1 MAEALPEAAPMRPGT
16 ETSKDRG
23 QWSSEPAFVFSMA
36 AAAVGLGNLWRFPY
50 LAGEYGGGGFI
61 LAYLVAMVIVCLP
74 LMYLEVAA
82 GRLAQGN
89 TVHTFRQVH
98 RTGAWY
104 GWFVVG
110 LTTVI
115 TSYYL
120 VITGWTMGYAV
131 DAVRQD
137 VRPFAEFS
145 DGYASLAWVL
155 VVLAVGAI
163 LLVRGLQALETFSKF
178 MMPVLLLV
186 VVGLVATA
194 NRTAGWGQAKDFLLT
209 TDLSALRDP
218 SLWVIAFG
226 QGFYSLAI
234 GQGYLV
240 TYGSYIPRK
249 THVPRASL
257 IIAGTETCIALL
269 AGWMIFPFVFT
280 HELDPGEGSQLAFNT
295 LPRAFEA
302 MAWGAPVAI
311 AFFGFVLRRGL
322 QLEPGRAEGDPE
334 RGRRGVPTPPRDGRP
349 AGDRPDAGAGDAV
362 GPQLHAPGAQ
372 RRGHAVPRLARPER
386 GRPGHL
392 VLRHLRG
399 RLLLLV
405 GAAESAAAGP
415 GHPLDVVGPA
425 DLRHRPLAPGRRSRL
440 ARHHARLVTTLAAR
454 RNRAWGRHPRF
465 LPRSCRF
472 RRARSWTG

>member
-1 MAEALPEAAPMRPGT
+1 VAEAEPEAAPERPGT

-23 QWSSEPAFVFSMA
+23 QWTSEPAFIFSMA

-61 LAYLVAMVIVCLP
+61 LAYLVAMVVVCLP

-137 VRPFAEFS
+137 IRSFEEFS
-145 DGYASLAWVL
+145 AGYASLVWVL
-155 VVLAVGAI
+155 VILALGAI
-163 LLVRGLQALETFSKF
+163 LLVRGLGALEVFSKF

-186 VVGLVATA
+186 VVGLVVTA
-194 NRTAGWGQAKDFLLT
+194 SRTAGWDEAKDFLLA
-209 TDLSALRDP
+209 TDLSALREP

-240 TYGSYIPRK
+240 TYGSYIPK
-249 THVPRASL
+249 KAHVPRASL

-280 HELDPGEGSQLAFNT
+280 HGLDPGEGSQLAFNT

-311 AFFGFVLRRGL
+311 AFFGLFFVAAFSSSLAGLKVILSAVAEEFRLRHGTAVAVVIGL
-322 QLEPGRAEGDPE
+322 MVVLAMPSALSFTPLELSIGDT
-334 RGRRGVPTPPRDGRP
+334 RFLDWLDQNVGGQVILFSGIF
-349 AGDRPDAGAGDAV
+349 GAGFFCWLV
-362 GPQLHAPGAQ
+362 PPSRLQGALGTES
-372 RRGHAVPRLARPER
+372 RWWIARIY
-386 GRPGHL
+386 
-392 VLRHLRG
+392 
-399 RLLLLV
+399 LV
-405 GAAESAAAGP
+405 GRWLPVAV
-415 GHPLDVVGPA
+415 L
-425 DLRHRPLAPGRRSRL
+425 LWLAI
-440 ARHHARLVTTLAAR
+440 TLI
-454 RNRAWGRHPRF
+454 W
-465 LPRSCRF
+465 
-472 RRARSWTG
+472 

>member
-1 MAEALPEAAPMRPGT
+1 MVEPLAEAAPERPGT
-16 ETSKDRG
+16 LTSKDRG

-50 LAGEYGGGGFI
+50 LVGEYGGGGFI
-61 LAYLVAMVIVCLP
+61 LAYLVAMGVVCLP

-131 DAVRQD
+131 DAIRQD

-145 DGYASLAWVL
+145 SGYASLAWVL
-155 VVLAVGAI
+155 VVLALGAI
-163 LLVRGLQALETFSKF
+163 LLVRGLGALETFSKL
-178 MMPVLLLV
+178 MMPVLLLIV
-186 VVGLVATA
+186 IGLVFTA
-194 NRTAGWGQAKDFLLT
+194 SRTAGWGPAKDFLLA
-209 TDLSALRDP
+209 TDMSALRDP
-218 SLWVIAFG
+218 TLWVIAFG

-257 IIAGTETCIALL
+257 IVAGTETSIALL

-280 HELDPGEGSQLAFNT
+280 HDLDPGQGSQLAFNT
-295 LPRAFEA
+295 LPQAFEA
-302 MAWGAPVAI
+302 MAWGAPLAI
-311 AFFGFVLRRGL
+311 AFFGLFFIAAFSSSLAGLKVILSAVAEEFRLRHTSAVLLVTGL
-322 QLEPGRAEGDPE
+322 MVALAIPSALSFTPQELSIGDT
-334 RGRRGVPTPPRDGRP
+334 RFLDWLDQNVGGQVILFSGIF
-349 AGDRPDAGAGDAV
+349 GAGFFCWLV
-362 GPQLHAPGAQ
+362 PPFRLHQALGTRSRWWV
-372 RRGHAVPRLARPER
+372 RRVY
-386 GRPGHL
+386 
-392 VLRHLRG
+392 
-399 RLLLLV
+399 LV
-405 GAAESAAAGP
+405 GRWLPVA
-415 GHPLDVVGPA
+415 V
-425 DLRHRPLAPGRRSRL
+425 LAWIGFTVL
-440 ARHHARLVTTLAAR
+440 
-454 RNRAWGRHPRF
+454 W
-465 LPRSCRF
+465 
-472 RRARSWTG
+472 

>member
-1 MAEALPEAAPMRPGT
+1 
-16 ETSKDRG
+16 
-23 QWSSEPAFVFSMA
+23 MA

-61 LAYLVAMVIVCLP
+61 LAYLVAMVVVCLP

-98 RTGAWY
+98 PAGAWY

-120 VITGWTMGYAV
+120 VITGWTMGYAA

-137 VRPFAEFS
+137 VRPFEQFS
-145 DGYASLAWVL
+145 EGYASLAWVL
-155 VVLAVGAI
+155 VVLALGAI
-163 LLVRGLQALETFSKF
+163 LLVRGLRALETFSKF
-178 MMPVLLLV
+178 MMPALLLV

-194 NRTAGWGQAKDFLLT
+194 SRTAGWEQAKDFLLT

-249 THVPRASL
+249 AHVPRACL
-257 IIAGTETCIALL
+257 VIAVTETCIALL

-280 HELDPGEGSQLAFNT
+280 HGLDPGEGSQLAFNT

-311 AFFGFVLRRGL
+311 AFFGLFFVAAFSSSLAGLKVILSAVAEEFRLRHTTAVLLVTGL
-322 QLEPGRAEGDPE
+322 MLVLAMPSALSFTPLELSVGDT
-334 RGRRGVPTPPRDGRP
+334 RFLDWLDQNVGGQVILFSGIF
-349 AGDRPDAGAGDAV
+349 GAGFFCW
-362 GPQLHAPGAQ
+362 L
-372 RRGHAVPRLARPER
+372 VPPSRLQQALGTSSRWWVARIY
-386 GRPGHL
+386 
-392 VLRHLRG
+392 
-399 RLLLLV
+399 LV
-405 GAAESAAAGP
+405 GRW
-415 GHPLDVVGPA
+415 L
-425 DLRHRPLAPGRRSRL
+425 PLAVL
-440 ARHHARLVTTLAAR
+440 AWLGITLV
-454 RNRAWGRHPRF
+454 W
-465 LPRSCRF
+465 
-472 RRARSWTG
+472 

>member
-1 MAEALPEAAPMRPGT
+1 VAEPLPEAAPMRPGT

-61 LAYLVAMVIVCLP
+61 LAYLVAMVVVCLP

-98 RTGAWY
+98 PAGAWY

-120 VITGWTMGYAV
+120 VITGWTMGYAA

-137 VRPFAEFS
+137 VRPFEQFS
-145 DGYASLAWVL
+145 EGYASLAWVL
-155 VVLAVGAI
+155 VVLALGAI
-163 LLVRGLQALETFSKF
+163 LLVRGLRALETFSKF
-178 MMPVLLLV
+178 MMPALLLV

-194 NRTAGWGQAKDFLLT
+194 SRTAGWEQAKDFLLT

-249 THVPRASL
+249 AHVPRACL
-257 IIAGTETCIALL
+257 VIAVTETCIALL

-280 HELDPGEGSQLAFNT
+280 HGLDPGEGSQLAFNT

-311 AFFGFVLRRGL
+311 AFFGLFFVAAFSSSLAGLKVILSAVAEEFRLRHTTAVLLVTGL
-322 QLEPGRAEGDPE
+322 MLVLAMPSALSFTPLELSVGDT
-334 RGRRGVPTPPRDGRP
+334 RFLDWLDQNVGGQVILFSGIF
-349 AGDRPDAGAGDAV
+349 GAGFFCW
-362 GPQLHAPGAQ
+362 L
-372 RRGHAVPRLARPER
+372 VPPSRLQQALGTSSRWWVARIY
-386 GRPGHL
+386 
-392 VLRHLRG
+392 
-399 RLLLLV
+399 LV
-405 GAAESAAAGP
+405 GRW
-415 GHPLDVVGPA
+415 L
-425 DLRHRPLAPGRRSRL
+425 PLAVL
-440 ARHHARLVTTLAAR
+440 AWLGITLV
-454 RNRAWGRHPRF
+454 W
-465 LPRSCRF
+465 
-472 RRARSWTG
+472 